1 MNTTRPSTTW
11 ASSDTA
17 RPAST
22 ATREIG
28 SARKRSMIP
37 VCTSSAMPTAIPM
50 IGPNMPW
57 ANMPAIRYSR

>member
-1 MNTTRPSTTW
+1 
-11 ASSDTA
+11 
-17 RPAST
+17 
-22 ATREIG
+22 
-28 SARKRSMIP
+28 MIP